1 MLRGTVPER
10 LALVALLLALGVF
23 LIKRGLVTP
32 GFQQGLSDFL
42 MYAVMPF
49 SVLASAGSEYS
60 PDLAGRLG
68 QAGLIACGYYLAAL
82 ALCGLLAKRP
92 CAKKRRRG
100 RAFL

>member
-1 MLRGTVPER
+1 MPLGTVLEL
-10 LALVALLLALGVF
+10 LAQVALLMALGFF
-23 LIKRGLVTP
+23 LKKRGLVTP

-68 QAGLIACGYYLAAL
+68 QAG
-82 ALCGLLAKRP
+82 
-92 CAKKRRRG
+92 
-100 RAFL
+100 